1 MTALE
6 SSVRFESLWEVY
18 KLYAPCWNHNDL
30 RPPQRSPKPRSPG
43 RPSPSPPPSQA
54 SGLPLYGEEGIEVE
68 GEDAA
73 GPLRRGDAMGEGMGR
88 GVRLCTT
95 ERQQLSI
102 CCHGGKSVPRVQRLM
117 RRETHGLVL
126 PSQTAGPI
134 AVVCRRRLLVDRLR
148 SCARLTR
155 CDGIPGADGGA
166 AAAAG
171 ERKGAMTTEKRKGS
185 TAAAASVSVAPS
197 TDRRSERESRAA
209 SCSKPGSGSKPCYR
223 PLTHRHSEH
232 NHVSA
237 CCQD

>member
-1 MTALE
+1 MGSCSQAKPPAP
-6 SSVRFESLWEVY
+6 SP
-18 KLYAPCWNHNDL
+18 LYAVVVSSWIGCGEPKISYDGDKIHSPRAKIRGKIDA
-30 RPPQRSPKPRSPG
+30 PPF
-43 RPSPSPPPSQA
+43 
-54 SGLPLYGEEGIEVE
+54 L
-68 GEDAA
+68 DA
-73 GPLRRGDAMGEGMGR
+73 G
-88 GVRLCTT
+88 C
-95 ERQQLSI
+95 S
-102 CCHGGKSVPRVQRLM
+102 
-117 RRETHGLVL
+117 
-126 PSQTAGPI
+126 
-134 AVVCRRRLLVDRLR
+134 

-185 TAAAASVSVAPS
+185 TAAAASVSVASS

-223 PLTHRHSEH
+223 PLTHRHSALVYSEH